1 MKDSKILA
9 MNRMLE
15 AKEKR
20 YYKIKSLTEKF
31 ESPVLS
37 FMLNIPGEDKNF
49 KEAVDFHKK
58 YIEKIK
64 KLLEEN
70 KIEILFEEYENLIT
84 GMEYIGVLEGNGREI
99 KKLMIEIEEESLGG
113 RLLDLDIYD
122 KDFSQIS
129 RSSLGL
135 PERKCII
142 CGDTAR
148 TCIKEERHK
157 QEELEDKVREII
169 IEDLDQ
175 VHNIGRLSPKY
186 FFFIEK
192 TSFLLI
198 IP

>member
-20 YYKIKSLTEKF
+20 YYKIKALTEKY
-31 ESPVLS
+31 EAPVLS

-49 KEAVDFHKK
+49 EEAVSFHKK
-58 YIEKIK
+58 YVEKIK
-64 KLLEEN
+64 NLLEEK
-70 KIEILFEEYENLIT
+70 KIKILFEDYENLVT
-84 GMEYIGVLEGNGREI
+84 GMEYLAVLDGDGCLI
-99 KKLMIEIEEESLGG
+99 KKLMMEVEEASLGG
-113 RLLDLDIYD
+113 RLLDIDIYD

-142 CGDTAR
+142 CDDTAR

-157 QEELEDKVREII
+157 IEELEERVREII
-169 IEDLDQ
+169 EDTIE
-175 VHNIGRLSPKY
+175 
-186 FFFIEK
+186 
-192 TSFLLI
+192 
-198 IP
+198 

>member
-1 MKDSKILA
+1 MIDSKILA

-31 ESPVLS
+31 EAPVLS

-49 KEAVDFHKK
+49 KEAVDFHKR

-70 KIEILFEEYENLIT
+70 KIKILFEEYENLIT

-99 KKLMIEIEEESLGG
+99 KKLMMEVEEESLGG
-113 RLLDLDIYD
+113 RLLDLDVYD

-142 CGDTAR
+142 CGKTAR

-157 QEELEDKVREII
+157 YADRKSV
-169 IEDLDQ
+169 
-175 VHNIGRLSPKY
+175 V
-186 FFFIEK
+186 
-192 TSFLLI
+192 
-198 IP
+198 

>member
-20 YYKIKSLTEKF
+20 YYKIKDLTEKY
-31 ESPVLS
+31 EAPVLS

-49 KEAVDFHKK
+49 EEAVSFHKK
-58 YIEKIK
+58 YVEKIK
-64 KLLEEN
+64 NLLEEE
-70 KIEILFEEYENLIT
+70 KIKILFEDYENLVT
-84 GMEYIGVLEGNGREI
+84 GMEYLAVLDGDGCVI
-99 KKLMIEIEEESLGG
+99 KKLMMEVEEESLGG

-157 QEELEDKVREII
+157 IEELEERVREII
-169 IEDLDQ
+169 KETIE
-175 VHNIGRLSPKY
+175 
-186 FFFIEK
+186 
-192 TSFLLI
+192 
-198 IP
+198 

>member
-1 MKDSKILA
+1 MIDSKILA

-70 KIEILFEEYENLIT
+70 KIKILFEDYEDLIT

-99 KKLMIEIEEESLGG
+99 KKLMIEMEEESLGG

-148 TCIKEERHK
+148 TCIKEERHDLK
-157 QEELEDKVREII
+157 ELEDKVREII

-175 VHNIGRLSPKY
+175 VHK
-186 FFFIEK
+186 F
-192 TSFLLI
+192 
-198 IP
+198 

>member
-15 AKEKR
+15 AKEIR
-20 YYKIKSLTEKF
+20 YYKIKALTEKY
-31 ESPVLS
+31 EAPVLS

-49 KEAVDFHKK
+49 EEAVSFHKK
-58 YIEKIK
+58 YVEKIK
-64 KLLEEN
+64 NLLEEK
-70 KIEILFEEYENLIT
+70 KIKILFEDYQNLIT
-84 GMEYIGVLEGNGREI
+84 GMEYLAVLDGDGRLI
-99 KKLMIEIEEESLGG
+99 KKLMMEVEEASLGG

-148 TCIKEERHK
+148 TCIKKERHK
-157 QEELEDKVREII
+157 IEELEERVREII
-169 IEDLDQ
+169 KDTIE
-175 VHNIGRLSPKY
+175 
-186 FFFIEK
+186 
-192 TSFLLI
+192 
-198 IP
+198 

>member
-20 YYKIKSLTEKF
+20 YYKIKALTEKY
-31 ESPVLS
+31 EAPVLS

-49 KEAVDFHKK
+49 EEAVSFHKK
-58 YIEKIK
+58 YVEKIK
-64 KLLEEN
+64 NLLEEK
-70 KIEILFEEYENLIT
+70 KIKILFEDYENLIT
-84 GMEYIGVLEGNGREI
+84 GMEYLAVLDGDGRLI
-99 KKLMIEIEEESLGG
+99 KKLMMEVEEASLGG

-148 TCIKEERHK
+148 TCIKKERHK
-157 QEELEDKVREII
+157 IEELEERVREII
-169 IEDLDQ
+169 EDTIE
-175 VHNIGRLSPKY
+175 
-186 FFFIEK
+186 
-192 TSFLLI
+192 
-198 IP
+198 

>member
-64 KLLEEN
+64 NILEEN
-70 KIEILFEEYENLIT
+70 KIKILFEDYEDLIT
-84 GMEYIGVLEGNGREI
+84 GMEYIGVLEADGREI
-99 KKLMIEIEEESLGG
+99 KKLMMEVEEASIGG

-148 TCIKEERHK
+148 TCIKEERHDIR
-157 QEELEDKVREII
+157 ELEEKVREII
-169 IEDLDQ
+169 REDLDQ
-175 VHNIGRLSPKY
+175 AHKS
-186 FFFIEK
+186 
-192 TSFLLI
+192 
-198 IP
+198 

>member
-20 YYKIKSLTEKF
+20 YYKIKALTEKY
-31 ESPVLS
+31 EAPVLS

-49 KEAVDFHKK
+49 EEAVSFHKK
-58 YIEKIK
+58 YVEKIK
-64 KLLEEN
+64 NLLEEE
-70 KIEILFEEYENLIT
+70 KIKILFEDYENLVT
-84 GMEYIGVLEGNGREI
+84 GMEYLAVLDGDGRLI
-99 KKLMIEIEEESLGG
+99 KKLMMEVEEGSLEG

-148 TCIKEERHK
+148 TCIKKERHK
-157 QEELEDKVREII
+157 IEELEERVREII
-169 IEDLDQ
+169 KDTIE
-175 VHNIGRLSPKY
+175 
-186 FFFIEK
+186 
-192 TSFLLI
+192 
-198 IP
+198 

>member
-20 YYKIKSLTEKF
+20 YYKIKALTEKY
-31 ESPVLS
+31 EAPVLS

-49 KEAVDFHKK
+49 EEAVSFHKK
-58 YIEKIK
+58 YVEKIK
-64 KLLEEN
+64 NLLEEN
-70 KIEILFEEYENLIT
+70 KIKILFEDYQNLIT
-84 GMEYIGVLEGNGREI
+84 GMEYLAVLDGDGRLI
-99 KKLMIEIEEESLGG
+99 KKLMMEVEEESLGG

-135 PERKCII
+135 PERKCIL
-142 CGDTAR
+142 CDDTAR

-157 QEELEDKVREII
+157 IEELEVRVREII
-169 IEDLDQ
+169 RETIE
-175 VHNIGRLSPKY
+175 
-186 FFFIEK
+186 
-192 TSFLLI
+192 
-198 IP
+198 

>member
-20 YYKIKSLTEKF
+20 YYKIKDLTEKY
-31 ESPVLS
+31 ETPVLS

-49 KEAVDFHKK
+49 EEAVSFHKK
-58 YIEKIK
+58 YVEKIK
-64 KLLEEN
+64 NLLEEK
-70 KIEILFEEYENLIT
+70 KIKILFEDYENLVT
-84 GMEYIGVLEGNGREI
+84 GMEYLAVLDGDGRLI
-99 KKLMIEIEEESLGG
+99 KKLMMEVEEASLGG
-113 RLLDLDIYD
+113 RLLDIDIYD

-157 QEELEDKVREII
+157 IEELEERVREII
-169 IEDLDQ
+169 KDTIE
-175 VHNIGRLSPKY
+175 
-186 FFFIEK
+186 
-192 TSFLLI
+192 
-198 IP
+198 

>member
-1 MKDSKILA
+1 MKDSKIIA
-9 MNRMLE
+9 MQKMLD

-20 YYKIKSLTEKF
+20 YYKIKALTEKYNL
-31 ESPVLS
+31 PVLS
-37 FMLNIPGEDKNF
+37 FMLNIPGKDKNF

-70 KIEILFEEYENLIT
+70 EIKILFEDYENLIT
-84 GMEYIGVLEGNGREI
+84 GMEYIGVLDGDGREI
-99 KKLMIEIEEESLGG
+99 KKLMMEVEEESIGG

-135 PERKCII
+135 AERKCII

-148 TCIKEERHK
+148 TCIKKERHS
-157 QEELEDKVREII
+157 QDELEKKVREI
-169 IEDLDQ
+169 LK
-175 VHNIGRLSPKY
+175 NYK
-186 FFFIEK
+186 FK
-192 TSFLLI
+192 N
-198 IP
+198 

>member
-1 MKDSKILA
+1 MKDSKIIA
-9 MNRMLE
+9 MQKMLD

-20 YYKIKSLTEKF
+20 YYKIKALTEKYNL
-31 ESPVLS
+31 PVLS

-70 KIEILFEEYENLIT
+70 EIKILFEDYENLTT
-84 GMEYIGVLEGNGREI
+84 GMEYIGVLDGDGREI
-99 KKLMIEIEEESLGG
+99 KKLMMEVEEESIGG

-135 PERKCII
+135 SERKCII
-142 CGDTAR
+142 CDDLAR
-148 TCIKEERHK
+148 TCIKKERHS
-157 QEELEDKVREII
+157 QDELEKKVREI
-169 IEDLDQ
+169 LK
-175 VHNIGRLSPKY
+175 NYKSKN
-186 FFFIEK
+186 
-192 TSFLLI
+192 
-198 IP
+198 

>member
-20 YYKIKSLTEKF
+20 YYKIKDLTEKYKA
-31 ESPVLS
+31 PVLS

-49 KEAVDFHKK
+49 EEAVSFHKK
-58 YIEKIK
+58 YVEKIK
-64 KLLEEN
+64 NLLEEN
-70 KIEILFEEYENLIT
+70 KIKILFEDYENLIT
-84 GMEYIGVLEGNGREI
+84 GMEYIAVLDGNGSTI
-99 KKLMIEIEEESLGG
+99 KKLMMEVEEESVGG

-129 RSSLGL
+129 RSSLRL

-148 TCIKEERHK
+148 GCIKEERHDIK
-157 QEELEDKVREII
+157 ELEEKVIEII
-169 IEDLDQ
+169 KKDLA
-175 VHNIGRLSPKY
+175 
-186 FFFIEK
+186 
-192 TSFLLI
+192 
-198 IP
+198 

>member
-1 MKDSKILA
+1 MIDSKILA

-31 ESPVLS
+31 EAPVLS

-49 KEAVDFHKK
+49 KEAVDFHKR

-70 KIEILFEEYENLIT
+70 KIKILFEEYENLIT

-99 KKLMIEIEEESLGG
+99 KKLMMEVEEESLGG
-113 RLLDLDIYD
+113 RLLDLDVYD

-142 CGDTAR
+142 CGKTAR
-148 TCIKEERHK
+148 TCIKEERHDLK
-157 QEELEDKVREII
+157 ELEDKVREII
-169 IEDLDQ
+169 REDLGYT
-175 VHNIGRLSPKY
+175 HK
-186 FFFIEK
+186 F
-192 TSFLLI
+192 
-198 IP
+198 